1 MTGTVGGTVLGL
13 EQAAVLCSSV
23 QFTLVDD
30 VVAEVIVVGCRSVL
44 CRFTLW

>member
-1 MTGTVGGTVLGL
+1 MTGTVGGTVGL

-30 VVAEVIVVGCRSVL
+30 VVAELIVVGCRSML
-44 CRFTLW
+44 CRLTLW